1 MSNPQLIHRA
11 NENSSLYN
19 TVKARNSKQN
29 VFDYVNEG
37 ELNVCAYAKSRVVVN
52 PTTSLNSDGGQTIKY
67 ELPNFGLLEDVYLQT
82 EFARGDTNADTGAKD
97 CFLVDMAGAFTF
109 SKIRIVYG
117 GNTVFETTP
126 EHLVCSLYGRATKEE
141 SLVLDGM
148 LGSAVVGLSGDDTH
162 GNLEGRAAMASSF
175 GGQKLSCP
183 LKCWFSES
191 LGRNFDLYSLSQKC
205 FLEVDYRPILDV
217 HGKAETATDRIT
229 YAGSNLVCFLNE
241 LSPAE
246 IASYQSRNYAPGTV
260 SSQLAYTTTALQES
274 IASPV
279 LCTATTKGNTI
290 KINSISGLVRR
301 MYIFATLDADRAS
314 TTAKKYMNLIDIS
327 SFKLSANNQTIY
339 EVQDSGIGIDNL
351 NRASGNGY
359 QTDQFIEMFHNKLI
373 GPCNT
378 AVASDTYKL
387 FDVAQNKSVGTT
399 TGDEFEFA
407 KVKVINFG
415 KNPNDYS
422 SADGSLALSQV
433 NVPELEVK
441 FPTGTSGA
449 HTVHI
454 VAEIITLNTYNTSAT
469 GQINFKSISE

>member
-11 NENSSLYN
+11 NENSSLFN

-37 ELNVCAYAKSRVVVN
+37 ELNVCAYAKSRIIVN
-52 PTTSLNSDGGQTIKY
+52 PTTSLNADGGQTIKF
-67 ELPNFGLLEDVYLQT
+67 ELPNFGLLADMYLQT

-109 SKIRIVYG
+109 SKIRVVYN

-126 EHLVCSLYGRATKEE
+126 EHLVASLYARANREQ

-148 LGSAVVGLSGDDTH
+148 LGSGIVGAANDTH
-162 GNLEGRAAMASSF
+162 TSLEGRMAMASSF

-191 LGRNFDLYSLSQKC
+191 VGRNFDLYSLSSKC

-217 HGKAETATDRIT
+217 HGKAETVADRIT
-229 YAGSNLVCFLNE
+229 YAGSNLICYLNE
-241 LSPAE
+241 LSPQELA
-246 IASYQSRNYAPGTV
+246 AYQSRNYAPNTV
-260 SSQLAYTTTALQES
+260 SSQLGYTTTLLSES
-274 IASPV
+274 VATPILA
-279 LCTATTKGNTI
+279 TATTKGNTI

-301 MYIFATLDADRAS
+301 IYVFATIDTDRAS
-314 TTAKKYMNLIDIS
+314 TTAKKYMNLVDIS
-327 SFKLSANNQTIY
+327 SIKLSANNQTIY
-339 EVQDSGIGIDNL
+339 EIQDCGVGIDNL
-351 NRASGNGY
+351 NRSSGNGY
-359 QTDQFIEMFHNKLI
+359 QTDQFVEMFHNKLS
-373 GPCNT
+373 GPCNS

-387 FDVAQNKSVGTT
+387 MDIGVDKSLGQT
-399 TGDEFEFA
+399 TGGEFDFSR
-407 KVKVINFG
+407 VKVINFG
-415 KNPNDYS
+415 MNPDDYS

>member
-37 ELNVCAYAKSRVVVN
+37 ELNVCAYAKSRVIVN

-67 ELPNFGLLEDVYLQT
+67 ELPNFGLLEDMYLQT
-82 EFARGDTNADTGAKD
+82 EFSRGDTNADTGAKD
-97 CFLVDMAGAFTF
+97 CFLVDMAGAFCF

-126 EHLVCSLYGRATKEE
+126 EHLVVSLYGRATREE

-148 LGSAVVGLSGDDTH
+148 LGSSIVGAANDTH
-162 GNLEGRAAMASSF
+162 SSLEGRMAMASSF

-217 HGKAETATDRIT
+217 HGKAETAADRIT

-246 IASYQSRNYAPGTV
+246 IAAYQSRNYAPGTV
-260 SSQLAYTTTALQES
+260 SSQLAYTTTHLSES
-274 IASPV
+274 IATPV
-279 LCTATTKGNTI
+279 LATATTAGNKI

-301 MYIFATLDADRAS
+301 MYIFATADADRSS
-314 TTAKKYMNLIDIS
+314 TSAKAYMSLVDIS

-339 EVQDSGIGIDNL
+339 EVSDSGVGIDNL
-351 NRASGNGY
+351 NRTSGNGY
-359 QTDQFIEMFHNKLI
+359 QTDQFIEMFHNKLT
-373 GPCNT
+373 GPCNST
-378 AVASDTYKL
+378 VASDTFKL
-387 FDVAQNKSVGTT
+387 MDIGVDKSLGKT
-399 TGDEFEFA
+399 TGDEFDFGR
-407 KVKVINFG
+407 VKVINFG

-422 SADGSLALSQV
+422 SADGSLALSQI

-441 FPTGTSGA
+441 FPTGTSSA
-449 HTVHI
+449 HTVHV
-454 VAEIITLNTYNTSAT
+454 VAEILTLNTYNTSAT

>member
-37 ELNVCAYAKSRVVVN
+37 ELNVCAYAKSRVIVN
-52 PTTSLNSDGGQTIKY
+52 PTTSLNSDGGQTIKF
-67 ELPNFGLLEDVYLQT
+67 ELPNFGLLADMYLQT

-109 SKIRIVYG
+109 SKIRVVYN

-126 EHLVCSLYGRATKEE
+126 EHLVVSLYARATREQ

-148 LGSAVVGLSGDDTH
+148 LGSGIVGSANDTH
-162 GNLEGRAAMASSF
+162 GNLEGRMAMASSF

-191 LGRNFDLYSLSQKC
+191 VGRNFDLYSLSSKC

-217 HGKAETATDRIT
+217 HGKAETAGDRIT

-241 LSPAE
+241 LSPQELSA
-246 IASYQSRNYAPGTV
+246 YQSRNYAPNTV
-260 SSQLAYTTTALQES
+260 SSQLGYSTTMLTES
-274 IASPV
+274 LATPV
-279 LCTATTKGNTI
+279 VATATTKGNTV

-301 MYIFATLDADRAS
+301 LYVFATADSDRAS
-314 TTAKKYMNLIDIS
+314 TSAKAYMNIVDIS
-327 SFKLSANNQTIY
+327 AIKLSANNQVIY
-339 EVQDSGIGIDNL
+339 EIADCGVGIDSL
-351 NRASGNGY
+351 SRTAGNGY
-359 QTDQFIEMFHNKLI
+359 QTDQFVEMYHNKLI
-373 GPCNT
+373 GPCNST
-378 AVASDTYKL
+378 VASDTFKL
-387 FDVAQNKSVGTT
+387 MDVGIDKSLGKT
-399 TGDEFEFA
+399 TGDEFDFS
-407 KVKVINFG
+407 KVKVVNFG
-415 KNPNDYS
+415 MNPDDYS
-422 SADGSLALSQV
+422 SADGALALSQI
-433 NVPELEVK
+433 NVPELEIK

-449 HTVHI
+449 HSVHVI
-454 VAEIITLNTYNTSAT
+454 AEMITLNTYNTSAT

>member
-11 NENSSLYN
+11 NENSSLYS

-37 ELNVCAYAKSRVVVN
+37 ELNVCAYAKSRVIVN
-52 PTTSLNSDGGQTIKY
+52 PTTSLNSDGGQTIKF
-67 ELPNFGLLEDVYLQT
+67 ELPNFGLLEDMYLQT

-126 EHLVCSLYGRATKEE
+126 EHLVVSLYGRSSREE
-141 SLVLDGM
+141 SLVLDAM
-148 LGSAVVGLSGDDTH
+148 LGSAIVGSANDSHTA
-162 GNLEGRAAMASSF
+162 LEGRMAMASSF

-217 HGKAETATDRIT
+217 HGKAETAADRIT
-229 YAGSNLVCFLNE
+229 YAGSNLICYLNE
-241 LSPAE
+241 LSPQE
-246 IASYQSRNYAPGTV
+246 IAAYQSRNYAPGTV
-260 SSQLAYTTTALQES
+260 SSQLAYTTTLLSES
-274 IASPV
+274 ISTPV
-279 LCTATTKGNTI
+279 LATATTKGNTI

-301 MYIFATLDADRAS
+301 LYVFCTLDSDRAS
-314 TTAKKYMNLIDIS
+314 TTAKAYMNLVDIS
-327 SFKLSANNQTIY
+327 SIKLSANNQTIY
-339 EVQDSGIGIDNL
+339 EIQDSGIGIDNL
-351 NRASGNGY
+351 NRSSGNGY
-359 QTDQFIEMFHNKLI
+359 QTDYFVEMFHNKLV
-373 GPCNT
+373 GPCNST
-378 AVASDTYKL
+378 VASDTFKL
-387 FDVAQNKSVGTT
+387 MDVGVDKSLGTT
-399 TGDEFEFA
+399 TGGEFA
-407 KVKVINFG
+407 FGKVKVINFG

-441 FPTGTSGA
+441 LPTGTSGA
-449 HTVHI
+449 HTVHV
-454 VAEIITLNTYNTSAT
+454 VAELITLNTYNTSAT

>member
-37 ELNVCAYAKSRVVVN
+37 ELNVCAYAKSRVIVN
-52 PTTSLNSDGGQTIKY
+52 PTTSLNSDGGQTIKF
-67 ELPNFGLLEDVYLQT
+67 ELPNFGLLADMYLQT

-109 SKIRIVYG
+109 SKIRVVYN

-126 EHLVCSLYGRATKEE
+126 EHLVVSLYARATREQ

-148 LGSAVVGLSGDDTH
+148 LGSGITGAANDTH
-162 GNLEGRAAMASSF
+162 GNLEGRMAMASSF

-191 LGRNFDLYSLSQKC
+191 VGRNFDLYSLSSKC

-217 HGKAETATDRIT
+217 HGKAETAGDRIT

-241 LSPAE
+241 LSPQELSA
-246 IASYQSRNYAPGTV
+246 YQSRNYAPNTV
-260 SSQLAYTTTALQES
+260 SSQLGYSTTMLTES
-274 IASPV
+274 LATPV
-279 LCTATTKGNTI
+279 VATATTKGNTV

-301 MYIFATLDADRAS
+301 LYVFATADSDRAS
-314 TTAKKYMNLIDIS
+314 TSAKAYMNIVDIS
-327 SFKLSANNQTIY
+327 AIKLSANNQVIY
-339 EVQDSGIGIDNL
+339 EIADCGVGIDSL
-351 NRASGNGY
+351 SRTAGNGY
-359 QTDQFIEMFHNKLI
+359 QTDQFVEMYHNKLI
-373 GPCNT
+373 GPCNST
-378 AVASDTYKL
+378 VASDTFKL
-387 FDVAQNKSVGTT
+387 MDVGIDKSLGKT
-399 TGDEFEFA
+399 TGDEFDFS

-415 KNPNDYS
+415 MNPDDYS
-422 SADGSLALSQV
+422 SADGALALSQI
-433 NVPELEVK
+433 NVPELEIK

-449 HTVHI
+449 HSVHVI
-454 VAEIITLNTYNTSAT
+454 AEMITLNTYNTSAT

>member
-11 NENSSLYN
+11 NENSSLFN

-37 ELNVCAYAKSRVVVN
+37 ELNVCAYAKSRIIVN
-52 PTTSLNSDGGQTIKY
+52 PTTSLNADGGQTIKF
-67 ELPNFGLLEDVYLQT
+67 ELPNFGLLSDMYLQT
-82 EFARGDTNADTGAKD
+82 EFARGDTNADTGNKD

-109 SKIRIVYG
+109 SKIRVVYN

-126 EHLVCSLYGRATKEE
+126 EHLVASLYARANREQ

-148 LGSAVVGLSGDDTH
+148 LGSGIVGAANDTH
-162 GNLEGRAAMASSF
+162 TSLEGRMAMASSF

-191 LGRNFDLYSLSQKC
+191 VGRNFDLYSLSSKC

-217 HGKAETATDRIT
+217 HGKAETAADRIT
-229 YAGSNLVCFLNE
+229 YAGSNLICYLNE
-241 LSPAE
+241 LSPQELA
-246 IASYQSRNYAPGTV
+246 AYQSRNYAPNTV
-260 SSQLAYTTTALQES
+260 SSQLGYTTTLLSES

-279 LCTATTKGNTI
+279 LATATTKGNTI

-301 MYIFATLDADRAS
+301 LYVFATDDDDRAS
-314 TTAKKYMNLIDIS
+314 TTAKAYMKLVDIAS
-327 SFKLSANNQTIY
+327 IKLSANNQTIY
-339 EVQDSGIGIDNL
+339 EIQDCGVGIDNL
-351 NRASGNGY
+351 NRSSGNGY
-359 QTDQFIEMFHNKLI
+359 QTDQFVEMYHNKLS
-373 GPCNT
+373 GPCNS

-387 FDVAQNKSVGTT
+387 MDIAVDKSLGQT
-399 TGDEFEFA
+399 TGGEFDFSR
-407 KVKVINFG
+407 VKVINFG
-415 KNPNDYS
+415 MNPDDYS

-449 HTVHI
+449 NTVHI

>member
-37 ELNVCAYAKSRVVVN
+37 ELNVCAYAKSRVIVN

-67 ELPNFGLLEDVYLQT
+67 ELPNFGLLEDMYLQT
-82 EFARGDTNADTGAKD
+82 EFSRGDTNADTGSKD
-97 CFLVDMAGAFTF
+97 CFLVDMAGAFCF

-126 EHLVCSLYGRATKEE
+126 EHLTVSLYGRATREE

-148 LGSAVVGLSGDDTH
+148 LGSSIVGAASDTH
-162 GNLEGRAAMASSF
+162 TSLEGRMAMASSF

-217 HGKAETATDRIT
+217 HGKAETAADRIT

-246 IASYQSRNYAPGTV
+246 IAAYQSRNYAPGTV
-260 SSQLAYTTTALQES
+260 SSQLAYTTTHLSES
-274 IASPV
+274 IATPV
-279 LCTATTKGNTI
+279 LSTATTAGNKI

-301 MYIFATLDADRAS
+301 MYIFATADADRAS
-314 TTAKKYMNLIDIS
+314 TSAKAYMSLVDIS

-339 EVQDSGIGIDNL
+339 EVSDSGVGIDNL
-351 NRASGNGY
+351 NRSSGNGY
-359 QTDQFIEMFHNKLI
+359 QTDQFIEMFHNKLT
-373 GPCNT
+373 GPCNST
-378 AVASDTYKL
+378 VASDTFKL
-387 FDVAQNKSVGTT
+387 MDIGVDKSLGKT
-399 TGDEFEFA
+399 TGDEFDFGR
-407 KVKVINFG
+407 VKVINFG

-422 SADGSLALSQV
+422 SADGSLALSQI

-441 FPTGTSGA
+441 FPTGTSSA
-449 HTVHI
+449 HTVHV

>member
-37 ELNVCAYAKSRVVVN
+37 ELNVCAYAKSRVIVN
-52 PTTSLNSDGGQTIKY
+52 PTTSLNSDGGQTIKF
-67 ELPNFGLLEDVYLQT
+67 ELPNFGLLADMYLQT

-109 SKIRIVYG
+109 SKIRVVYN

-126 EHLVCSLYGRATKEE
+126 EHLVVSLYARATREQ

-148 LGSAVVGLSGDDTH
+148 LGSGVVGSANDTH
-162 GNLEGRAAMASSF
+162 GNLEGRMAMASSF

-191 LGRNFDLYSLSQKC
+191 VGRNFDLYSLSSKC

-217 HGKAETATDRIT
+217 HGKAETAGDRIT

-241 LSPAE
+241 LSPQELSA
-246 IASYQSRNYAPGTV
+246 YQSRNYAPNTV
-260 SSQLAYTTTALQES
+260 SSQLGYSTTMLTES
-274 IASPV
+274 LATPV
-279 LCTATTKGNTI
+279 VATATTKGNTV

-301 MYIFATLDADRAS
+301 LYVFATADSDRAS
-314 TTAKKYMNLIDIS
+314 TSAKAYMNIVDIS
-327 SFKLSANNQTIY
+327 AIKLSANNQVIY
-339 EVQDSGIGIDNL
+339 EIADCGVGIDSL
-351 NRASGNGY
+351 SRTAGNGY
-359 QTDQFIEMFHNKLI
+359 QTDQFVEMYHNKLI
-373 GPCNT
+373 GPCNST
-378 AVASDTYKL
+378 VASDTFKL
-387 FDVAQNKSVGTT
+387 MDVGIDKSLGKT
-399 TGDEFEFA
+399 TGDEFDFS
-407 KVKVINFG
+407 KVKVVNFG
-415 KNPNDYS
+415 MNPDDYS
-422 SADGSLALSQV
+422 SADGALALSQI
-433 NVPELEVK
+433 NVPELEIK

-449 HTVHI
+449 HSVHVI
-454 VAEIITLNTYNTSAT
+454 AEMITLNTYNTSAT

>member
-37 ELNVCAYAKSRVVVN
+37 ELNVCAYAKSRVIVN
-52 PTTSLNSDGGQTIKY
+52 PTTSLNSDGGQTIKF
-67 ELPNFGLLEDVYLQT
+67 ELPNFGLLADMYLQT

-109 SKIRIVYG
+109 SKIRVVYN

-126 EHLVCSLYGRATKEE
+126 EHLVVSLYARATREQ

-148 LGSAVVGLSGDDTH
+148 LGSGIVGAANDTH
-162 GNLEGRAAMASSF
+162 GNLEGRMAMASSF

-191 LGRNFDLYSLSQKC
+191 VGRNFDLYSLSSKC

-217 HGKAETATDRIT
+217 HGKAETAGDRIT

-241 LSPAE
+241 LSPQELSA
-246 IASYQSRNYAPGTV
+246 YQSRNYAPNTV
-260 SSQLAYTTTALQES
+260 SSQLGYSTTMLTES
-274 IASPV
+274 LATPV
-279 LCTATTKGNTI
+279 VATATTKGNTV

-301 MYIFATLDADRAS
+301 LYVFATADSDRAS
-314 TTAKKYMNLIDIS
+314 TSAKAYMNIVDIS
-327 SFKLSANNQTIY
+327 AIKLSANNQVIY
-339 EVQDSGIGIDNL
+339 EIADCGVGIDSL
-351 NRASGNGY
+351 SRTAGNGY
-359 QTDQFIEMFHNKLI
+359 QTDQFVEMYHNKLI
-373 GPCNT
+373 GPCNST
-378 AVASDTYKL
+378 VASDTFKL
-387 FDVAQNKSVGTT
+387 MDVGIDKSLGKT
-399 TGDEFEFA
+399 TGDEFDFS

-415 KNPNDYS
+415 MNPDDYS
-422 SADGSLALSQV
+422 SADGALALSQI
-433 NVPELEVK
+433 NVPELEIK

-449 HTVHI
+449 HSVHVI
-454 VAEIITLNTYNTSAT
+454 AEMITLNTYNTSAT

>member
-11 NENSSLYN
+11 NENSSLYS

-37 ELNVCAYAKSRVVVN
+37 ELNVCAYAKSRIIVN
-52 PTTSLNSDGGQTIKY
+52 PTTSLNADGGQTIKF
-67 ELPNFGLLEDVYLQT
+67 ELPNFGLLSDMYLQT
-82 EFARGDTNADTGAKD
+82 EFARGDTNADTGNKD

-109 SKIRIVYG
+109 SKIRVVYN

-126 EHLVCSLYGRATKEE
+126 EHLVASLYARANREQ

-148 LGSAVVGLSGDDTH
+148 LGSGIVGAANDTH
-162 GNLEGRAAMASSF
+162 TSLEGRMAMASSF

-191 LGRNFDLYSLSQKC
+191 VGRNFDLYSLSSKC

-217 HGKAETATDRIT
+217 HGKAETAADRIT
-229 YAGSNLVCFLNE
+229 YAGSNLICYLNE
-241 LSPAE
+241 LSPQELA
-246 IASYQSRNYAPGTV
+246 AYQSRNYAPNTV
-260 SSQLAYTTTALQES
+260 SSQLGYTTTLLSES

-279 LCTATTKGNTI
+279 LATATTKGNTI

-301 MYIFATLDADRAS
+301 LYVFATDDDDRAS
-314 TTAKKYMNLIDIS
+314 TTAKAYMKLVDIAS
-327 SFKLSANNQTIY
+327 IKLSANNQTIY
-339 EVQDSGIGIDNL
+339 EIQDCGVGIDNL
-351 NRASGNGY
+351 NRSSGNGY
-359 QTDQFIEMFHNKLI
+359 QTDQFVEMYHNKLS
-373 GPCNT
+373 GPCNS

-387 FDVAQNKSVGTT
+387 MDIAVDKSLGQT
-399 TGDEFEFA
+399 TGGEFDFSR
-407 KVKVINFG
+407 VKVINFG
-415 KNPNDYS
+415 MNPDDYS

-449 HTVHI
+449 NTVHI

>member
-11 NENSSLYN
+11 NENSSLYS

-37 ELNVCAYAKSRVVVN
+37 ELNVCAYAKSRIIVN
-52 PTTSLNSDGGQTIKY
+52 PTTSLNSDGGQTIKF
-67 ELPNFGLLEDVYLQT
+67 ELPNFGLLEDMYLQT
-82 EFARGDTNADTGAKD
+82 EFARGDTNAATGSKD

-126 EHLVCSLYGRATKEE
+126 EHLVCSLYGRATREE

-148 LGSAVVGLSGDDTH
+148 LGSAIVGAASDTH
-162 GNLEGRAAMASSF
+162 TSLEGRMAMASSF

-217 HGKAETATDRIT
+217 HGKAETAADRIT
-229 YAGSNLVCFLNE
+229 YAGSNLVCYLNE
-241 LSPAE
+241 LSPQE
-246 IASYQSRNYAPGTV
+246 IAAYQSRNYAPGTV
-260 SSQLAYTTTALQES
+260 SSQLAYTTTLLSES
-274 IASPV
+274 ISTPV
-279 LCTATTKGNTI
+279 VATATTKGNTI

-301 MYIFATLDADRAS
+301 LYVFCTLDSDRAS
-314 TTAKKYMNLIDIS
+314 TTAKAYMNLVDIS
-327 SFKLSANNQTIY
+327 SIKLSANNQTIY
-339 EVQDSGIGIDNL
+339 EIQDTGIGIDNL
-351 NRASGNGY
+351 NRSSGNGY
-359 QTDQFIEMFHNKLI
+359 QTDYFVEMFHNKLV
-373 GPCNT
+373 GPCNST
-378 AVASDTYKL
+378 VASDTFKL
-387 FDVAQNKSVGTT
+387 MDVGVDKSLGST
-399 TGDEFEFA
+399 TGDEFEFS

-433 NVPELEVK
+433 NVPELELK
-441 FPTGTSGA
+441 FPTGTSSA
-449 HTVHI
+449 HTVHV
-454 VAEIITLNTYNTSAT
+454 VAELITLNTYNTSAT

>member
-37 ELNVCAYAKSRVVVN
+37 ELNVCAYAKSRVIVN
-52 PTTSLNSDGGQTIKY
+52 PTTSLNSDGGQTIKF
-67 ELPNFGLLEDVYLQT
+67 ELPNFGLLADMYLQT

-109 SKIRIVYG
+109 SKIRVVYN

-126 EHLVCSLYGRATKEE
+126 EHLVVSLYARATREQ

-148 LGSAVVGLSGDDTH
+148 LGSGVIGAANDTH
-162 GNLEGRAAMASSF
+162 TNLEGRMAMASSF

-191 LGRNFDLYSLSQKC
+191 VGRNFDLYSLSSKC

-217 HGKAETATDRIT
+217 HGKAETAADRIT
-229 YAGSNLVCFLNE
+229 YAGSNLICYLNE
-241 LSPAE
+241 LSPQELSA
-246 IASYQSRNYAPGTV
+246 YQSRNYAPNTV
-260 SSQLAYTTTALQES
+260 SSQLGYSTTMLTES
-274 IASPV
+274 LATPV
-279 LCTATTKGNTI
+279 ISTATTKGNTV

-301 MYIFATLDADRAS
+301 LYVFATADSDRAS
-314 TTAKKYMNLIDIS
+314 TSAKAYMALADIS
-327 SFKLSANNQTIY
+327 AIKLSANNQVIY
-339 EVQDSGIGIDNL
+339 EIADCGVGIDNL
-351 NRASGNGY
+351 NRSSGNGY
-359 QTDQFIEMFHNKLI
+359 QTDQFVEMYHNKLI
-373 GPCNT
+373 GPCNST
-378 AVASDTYKL
+378 VASDTFKL
-387 FDVAQNKSVGTT
+387 MDVGIDKSLGKT
-399 TGDEFEFA
+399 TGDEFDFS

-415 KNPNDYS
+415 MNPDDYS
-422 SADGSLALSQV
+422 SADGALALSQI
-433 NVPELEVK
+433 NVPELELK

-449 HTVHI
+449 HSVHVI
-454 VAEIITLNTYNTSAT
+454 AEMITLNTYNTSAT

>member
-37 ELNVCAYAKSRVVVN
+37 ELNVCAYAKSRVIVN
-52 PTTSLNSDGGQTIKY
+52 PTTSLNSDGGQTIKF
-67 ELPNFGLLEDVYLQT
+67 ELPNFGLLADMYLQT

-109 SKIRIVYG
+109 SKIRVVYN

-126 EHLVCSLYGRATKEE
+126 EHLVVSLYARATREQ

-148 LGSAVVGLSGDDTH
+148 LGSGIVGSANDTH
-162 GNLEGRAAMASSF
+162 GNLEGRMAMASSF

-191 LGRNFDLYSLSQKC
+191 VGRNFDLYSLSSKC

-217 HGKAETATDRIT
+217 HGKAETAGDRIT

-241 LSPAE
+241 LSPQELSA
-246 IASYQSRNYAPGTV
+246 YQSRNYAPNTV
-260 SSQLAYTTTALQES
+260 SSQLGYSTTMLTES
-274 IASPV
+274 LATPV
-279 LCTATTKGNTI
+279 VATATTKGNTV

-301 MYIFATLDADRAS
+301 LYVFATADSDRAS
-314 TTAKKYMNLIDIS
+314 TSAKAYMNIVDIS
-327 SFKLSANNQTIY
+327 AIKLSANNQVIY
-339 EVQDSGIGIDNL
+339 EIADCGVGIDSL
-351 NRASGNGY
+351 SRTAGNGY
-359 QTDQFIEMFHNKLI
+359 QTDQFVEMYHNKLI
-373 GPCNT
+373 GPCNST
-378 AVASDTYKL
+378 VASDTFKL
-387 FDVAQNKSVGTT
+387 MDVGIDKSLGKT
-399 TGDEFEFA
+399 TGDEFDFS

-415 KNPNDYS
+415 MNPDDYS
-422 SADGSLALSQV
+422 SADGALALSQI
-433 NVPELEVK
+433 NVPELEIK

-449 HTVHI
+449 HSVHVI
-454 VAEIITLNTYNTSAT
+454 AEMITLNTYNTSAT

>member
-37 ELNVCAYAKSRVVVN
+37 ELNVCAYAKSRVIVN
-52 PTTSLNSDGGQTIKY
+52 PTTSLNADGGQTIKY
-67 ELPNFGLLEDVYLQT
+67 ELPNFGLLEDMFLQT
-82 EFARGDTNADTGAKD
+82 EFAQGDTNAATGAKD
-97 CFLVDMAGAFTF
+97 CFLVDMAGAFCF

-126 EHLVCSLYGRATKEE
+126 EHLVVSLYARATREE

-148 LGSAVVGLSGDDTH
+148 LGSAIVGAASDSHTA
-162 GNLEGRAAMASSF
+162 LEGRMQMAAAF

-217 HGKAETATDRIT
+217 HGKAETAADRIT

-241 LSPAE
+241 LAPQE
-246 IASYQSRNYAPGTV
+246 IAAYQSRNYAPGTV
-260 SSQLAYTTTALQES
+260 SSQLAYTTTHLSES
-274 IASPV
+274 IATPV
-279 LCTATTKGNTI
+279 LATATTSGNKV

-301 MYIFATLDADRAS
+301 IYIFATADADRAS
-314 TTAKKYMNLIDIS
+314 TTAKAYMNLVDIS
-327 SFKLSANNQTIY
+327 SYKLSANNQTIY
-339 EVQDSGIGIDNL
+339 EVQDCGVGVDNL
-351 NRASGNGY
+351 NATSGNGY
-359 QTDQFIEMFHNKLI
+359 QTDQFVEMFHNKLV
-373 GPCNT
+373 GPCNST
-378 AVASDTYKL
+378 VASDTFKL
-387 FDVAQNKSVGTT
+387 MDIGVDKSLGKT
-399 TGDEFEFA
+399 TGDEFDFGR
-407 KVKVINFG
+407 VKVINFG

-422 SADGSLALSQV
+422 SADGSLALSQI

-441 FPTGTSGA
+441 FPTGTSSA
-449 HTVHI
+449 HTLHV
-454 VAEIITLNTYNTSAT
+454 VAEILTLNTYNTSAT

>member
-11 NENSSLYN
+11 NENSSLFN

-52 PTTSLNSDGGQTIKY
+52 PTTSLNSDGGQTIKF
-67 ELPNFGLLEDVYLQT
+67 ELPNFGLLADMYLQT

-109 SKIRIVYG
+109 SKIRIVYN

-126 EHLVCSLYGRATKEE
+126 EHLVCSLYGRANREQ

-148 LGSAVVGLSGDDTH
+148 LGSAIVGAHNDTH
-162 GNLEGRAAMASSF
+162 TNLEGRMAMASSF

-191 LGRNFDLYSLSQKC
+191 VGRNFDLYSLSSKC

-217 HGKAETATDRIT
+217 HGKAETAADRIT
-229 YAGSNLVCFLNE
+229 YAGSNLICYLNE
-241 LSPAE
+241 LSPQELSA
-246 IASYQSRNYAPGTV
+246 YQSRNYAPNSV
-260 SSQLAYTTTALQES
+260 SSQLGYTTTQLSES
-274 IASPV
+274 IATPV
-279 LCTATTKGNTI
+279 LVTATTSGNKI
-290 KINSISGLVRR
+290 KINSISGLCRR
-301 MYIFATLDADRAS
+301 LYVFCTLDADRAS
-314 TTAKKYMNLIDIS
+314 TSAKAYMNLVDIS
-327 SFKLSANNQTIY
+327 SIKISANNQTIY
-339 EVQDSGIGIDNL
+339 EIEDCGIGIDNL
-351 NRASGNGY
+351 NRTAGNGY
-359 QTDQFIEMFHNKLI
+359 QTDQFVEMFHNKLS
-373 GPCNT
+373 GPCNS

-387 FDVAQNKSVGTT
+387 MDIGVDNSLGAT
-399 TGDEFEFA
+399 TGDEFDFSR
-407 KVKVINFG
+407 VKVINFG
-415 KNPNDYS
+415 MNPDDYS

-449 HTVHI
+449 HTVHV
-454 VAEIITLNTYNTSAT
+454 VAELITLSTYNVSAT

>member
-11 NENSSLYN
+11 NENSSLYS

-37 ELNVCAYAKSRVVVN
+37 ELNVCAYAKSRVIVN
-52 PTTSLNSDGGQTIKY
+52 PTTSLNSDGGQTIKF
-67 ELPNFGLLEDVYLQT
+67 ELPNFGLLEDMYLQT

-126 EHLVCSLYGRATKEE
+126 EHLVVSLYGRASREE
-141 SLVLDGM
+141 SLVLDAM
-148 LGSAVVGLSGDDTH
+148 LGSAIVGAANDSHTA
-162 GNLEGRAAMASSF
+162 LEGRMAMASSF

-217 HGKAETATDRIT
+217 HGKAETAADRIT
-229 YAGSNLVCFLNE
+229 YAGSNLICYLNE
-241 LSPAE
+241 LSPQE
-246 IASYQSRNYAPGTV
+246 IAAYQSRNYAPGTV
-260 SSQLAYTTTALQES
+260 SSQLAYTTTLLSES
-274 IASPV
+274 ISTPV
-279 LCTATTKGNTI
+279 LATATTKGNTI

-301 MYIFATLDADRAS
+301 LYVFCTLDSDRAS
-314 TTAKKYMNLIDIS
+314 TTAKAYMNLVDIS
-327 SFKLSANNQTIY
+327 SIKLSANNQTIY
-339 EVQDSGIGIDNL
+339 EIQDSGIGIDNL
-351 NRASGNGY
+351 NRSSGNGY
-359 QTDQFIEMFHNKLI
+359 QTDYFVEMFHNKLV
-373 GPCNT
+373 GPCNST
-378 AVASDTYKL
+378 VASDTFKL
-387 FDVAQNKSVGTT
+387 MDVGVDKSLGTT
-399 TGDEFEFA
+399 TGDEFAFG

-449 HTVHI
+449 HTVHV
-454 VAEIITLNTYNTSAT
+454 VAELITLNTYNTSAT

>member
-11 NENSSLYN
+11 NENSSLYS
-19 TVKARNSKQN
+19 TIKARNSKQN

-52 PTTSLNSDGGQTIKY
+52 PTTSLNADGGQTIKY

-82 EFARGDTNADTGAKD
+82 EFSQGDTNDDTGAKD

-117 GNTVFETTP
+117 GNTIFETTP
-126 EHLVCSLYGRATKEE
+126 EHLVVSLYGRATREE

-148 LGSAVVGLSGDDTH
+148 LGSSIVGAAHDTH
-162 GNLEGRAAMASSF
+162 TSLEGRMMMASCF

-217 HGKAETATDRIT
+217 HGKAETPADRIT
-229 YAGSNLVCFLNE
+229 YAGSNLLCFLNE
-241 LSPAE
+241 LSPQE

-260 SSQLAYTTTALQES
+260 SSQLAYTTTMLSEAVATP
-274 IASPV
+274 IVA
-279 LCTATTKGNTI
+279 TATTAGNRV

-301 MYIFATLDADRAS
+301 MYIFATLDSDRSS
-314 TTAKKYMNLIDIS
+314 TTAKAYMNLVDIS

-339 EVQDSGIGIDNL
+339 EVQDSAVGIDNL
-351 NRASGNGY
+351 SATAGNGY
-359 QTDQFIEMFHNKLI
+359 QTDQFVEMFHNKLT
-373 GPCNT
+373 GPCNST
-378 AVASDTYKL
+378 VASDTFKL
-387 FDVAQNKSVGTT
+387 MDIGVDKSLGKT
-399 TGDEFEFA
+399 TGDEFDFGR
-407 KVKVINFG
+407 VKVINFG

-449 HTVHI
+449 HTLHV

>member
-37 ELNVCAYAKSRVVVN
+37 ELNVCAYAKSRVIVN
-52 PTTSLNSDGGQTIKY
+52 PTTSLNSDGGQTIKF
-67 ELPNFGLLEDVYLQT
+67 ELPNFGLLADMYLQT

-109 SKIRIVYG
+109 SKIRVVYN

-126 EHLVCSLYGRATKEE
+126 EHLVVSLYARATREQ

-148 LGSAVVGLSGDDTH
+148 LGSGITGAANDTH
-162 GNLEGRAAMASSF
+162 GNLEGRMAMASSF

-191 LGRNFDLYSLSQKC
+191 VGRNFDLYSLSSKC

-217 HGKAETATDRIT
+217 HGKAETAGDRIT

-241 LSPAE
+241 LSPQELSA
-246 IASYQSRNYAPGTV
+246 YQSRNYAPNTV
-260 SSQLAYTTTALQES
+260 SSQLGYSTTMLTES
-274 IASPV
+274 LATPV
-279 LCTATTKGNTI
+279 VATATTKGNTV

-301 MYIFATLDADRAS
+301 LYVFATADSDRAS
-314 TTAKKYMNLIDIS
+314 TSAKAYMNIVDIS
-327 SFKLSANNQTIY
+327 AIKLSANNQVIY
-339 EVQDSGIGIDNL
+339 EIADCGVGIDSL
-351 NRASGNGY
+351 SRTAGNGY
-359 QTDQFIEMFHNKLI
+359 QTDQFVEMYHNKLI
-373 GPCNT
+373 GPCNST
-378 AVASDTYKL
+378 VASDTFKL
-387 FDVAQNKSVGTT
+387 MDVGIDKSLGKT
-399 TGDEFEFA
+399 TGDEFDFS
-407 KVKVINFG
+407 KVKVVNFG
-415 KNPNDYS
+415 MNPDDYS
-422 SADGSLALSQV
+422 SADGALALSQI
-433 NVPELEVK
+433 NVPELEIK

-449 HTVHI
+449 HSVHVI
-454 VAEIITLNTYNTSAT
+454 AEMITLNTYNTSAT

>member
-11 NENSSLYN
+11 NENSSLFN

-37 ELNVCAYAKSRVVVN
+37 ELNVCAYAKSRIVVN
-52 PTTSLNSDGGQTIKY
+52 PTTSLNSDGGQTIKF
-67 ELPNFGLLEDVYLQT
+67 ELPNFGLLADMYLQT

-109 SKIRIVYG
+109 SKIRVVYN

-126 EHLVCSLYGRATKEE
+126 EHLVASLYGRANREQ

-148 LGSAVVGLSGDDTH
+148 LGSGIIGLSGDDTH
-162 GNLEGRAAMASSF
+162 ANLEGRAAMASSF

-191 LGRNFDLYSLSQKC
+191 VGRNFDLYSLSSKC

-217 HGKAETATDRIT
+217 HGKAETAADRIT
-229 YAGSNLVCFLNE
+229 YAGSNLICYLNE
-241 LSPAE
+241 LSPQELA
-246 IASYQSRNYAPGTV
+246 AYQSRNYAPNTV
-260 SSQLAYTTTALQES
+260 SSQLGYTTTLLSES
-274 IASPV
+274 VATPIIA
-279 LCTATTKGNTI
+279 TATTKGNTI

-301 MYIFATLDADRAS
+301 IYVFATIDTDRAS
-314 TTAKKYMNLIDIS
+314 TTAKKYMNLVDIS
-327 SFKLSANNQTIY
+327 SIKLSANNQTIY
-339 EVQDSGIGIDNL
+339 EIQDCGVGIDNL
-351 NRASGNGY
+351 NRSSGNGY
-359 QTDQFIEMFHNKLI
+359 QTDQFVEMFHNKLS
-373 GPCNT
+373 GPCNS

-387 FDVAQNKSVGTT
+387 MDIGVDNSLGQT
-399 TGDEFEFA
+399 TGGEFDFSR
-407 KVKVINFG
+407 VKVINFG
-415 KNPNDYS
+415 MNPDDYS

>member
-37 ELNVCAYAKSRVVVN
+37 ELNVCAYAKSRVIVN
-52 PTTSLNSDGGQTIKY
+52 PTTSLNSDGGQTIKF
-67 ELPNFGLLEDVYLQT
+67 ELPNFGLLADMYLQT

-109 SKIRIVYG
+109 SKIRVVYN

-126 EHLVCSLYGRATKEE
+126 EHLVVSLYARATREQ

-148 LGSAVVGLSGDDTH
+148 LGSGITGAANDTH
-162 GNLEGRAAMASSF
+162 GNLEGRMAMASSF

-191 LGRNFDLYSLSQKC
+191 VGRNFDLYSLSSKC

-217 HGKAETATDRIT
+217 HGKAETAGDRIT

-241 LSPAE
+241 LSPQELSA
-246 IASYQSRNYAPGTV
+246 YQSRNYAPNTV
-260 SSQLAYTTTALQES
+260 SSQLGYSTTMLTES
-274 IASPV
+274 LATPV
-279 LCTATTKGNTI
+279 ISTATTKGNTV

-301 MYIFATLDADRAS
+301 LYVFATADSDRAS
-314 TTAKKYMNLIDIS
+314 TSAKAYMNIVDIS
-327 SFKLSANNQTIY
+327 AIKLSANNQVIY
-339 EVQDSGIGIDNL
+339 EIADCGVGIDSL
-351 NRASGNGY
+351 SRTAGNGY
-359 QTDQFIEMFHNKLI
+359 QTDQFVEMYHNKLI
-373 GPCNT
+373 GPCNST
-378 AVASDTYKL
+378 VASDTFKL
-387 FDVAQNKSVGTT
+387 MDVGIDKSLGKT
-399 TGDEFEFA
+399 TGDEFDFS
-407 KVKVINFG
+407 KVKVVNFG
-415 KNPNDYS
+415 MNPDDYS
-422 SADGSLALSQV
+422 SADGALALSQI
-433 NVPELEVK
+433 NVPELEIK

-449 HTVHI
+449 HSVHVI
-454 VAEIITLNTYNTSAT
+454 AEMITLNTYNTSAT

>member
-37 ELNVCAYAKSRVVVN
+37 ELNVCAYAKSRVIVN
-52 PTTSLNSDGGQTIKY
+52 PTTSLNSDGGQTIKF
-67 ELPNFGLLEDVYLQT
+67 ELPNFGLLADMYLQT

-109 SKIRIVYG
+109 SKIRVVYN

-126 EHLVCSLYGRATKEE
+126 EHLVVSLYARATREQ

-148 LGSAVVGLSGDDTH
+148 LGSGITGAANDTH
-162 GNLEGRAAMASSF
+162 GNLEGRMAMASSF

-191 LGRNFDLYSLSQKC
+191 VGRNFDLYSLSSKC

-217 HGKAETATDRIT
+217 HGKAETAADRIT

-241 LSPAE
+241 LSPQELSA
-246 IASYQSRNYAPGTV
+246 YQSRNYAPNTV
-260 SSQLAYTTTALQES
+260 SSQLGYSTTMLTES
-274 IASPV
+274 LATPV
-279 LCTATTKGNTI
+279 ISTATTKGNTV

-301 MYIFATLDADRAS
+301 LYVFATADADRAS
-314 TTAKKYMNLIDIS
+314 TSAKAYMALADIS
-327 SFKLSANNQTIY
+327 AIKLSANNQVIY
-339 EVQDSGIGIDNL
+339 EIADCGVGIDSL
-351 NRASGNGY
+351 SRTAGNGY
-359 QTDQFIEMFHNKLI
+359 QTDQFVEMYHNKLI
-373 GPCNT
+373 GPCNST
-378 AVASDTYKL
+378 VASDTFKL
-387 FDVAQNKSVGTT
+387 MDVGVDKSLGKT
-399 TGDEFEFA
+399 TGDEFDFS

-415 KNPNDYS
+415 MNPDDYS
-422 SADGSLALSQV
+422 SADGALALSQI
-433 NVPELEVK
+433 NVPELELK

-449 HTVHI
+449 HSVHVI
-454 VAEIITLNTYNTSAT
+454 AEMITLNTYNTSAT

>member
-37 ELNVCAYAKSRVVVN
+37 ELNVCPYAKSRVIVN
-52 PTTSLNSDGGQTIKY
+52 PTTSLNSDGGQTIKF
-67 ELPNFGLLEDVYLQT
+67 ELPNFGLLSDMYLQT

-109 SKIRIVYG
+109 SKIRIVYN

-126 EHLVCSLYGRATKEE
+126 EHLVVSLYGRANREQ

-148 LGSAVVGLSGDDTH
+148 LGSGIIGLSGDDTH
-162 GNLEGRAAMASSF
+162 GNLEGRAALASSF

-191 LGRNFDLYSLSQKC
+191 VGRNFDLYSLSSKC

-217 HGKAETATDRIT
+217 HGKAETAADRIT

-241 LSPAE
+241 LSPQELSA
-246 IASYQSRNYAPGTV
+246 YQSRNYAPNTV
-260 SSQLAYTTTALQES
+260 SSQLGYSTTMLSES
-274 IASPV
+274 VATPV
-279 LCTATTKGNTI
+279 LATATTKGNTI

-301 MYIFATLDADRAS
+301 LYVFSTKDSDRSS
-314 TTAKKYMNLIDIS
+314 TTAKAYMKSVDLSAI
-327 SFKLSANNQTIY
+327 KLSANNQTIY
-339 EVQDSGIGIDNL
+339 EIQDCAIGLDNH
-351 NRASGNGY
+351 NRTSGNGY
-359 QTDQFIEMFHNKLI
+359 QTDQFVEMFHNKLI
-373 GPCNT
+373 GPCNS

-387 FDVAQNKSVGTT
+387 MDIGVDKSIGTT
-399 TGDEFEFA
+399 SGGEFA
-407 KVKVINFG
+407 FGKVKVINFG
-415 KNPNDYS
+415 MNPDDYS
-422 SADGSLALSQV
+422 SADGALALSQI

-449 HTVHI
+449 HTVHVI
-454 VAEIITLNTYNTSAT
+454 AEMITLNTYNTSAT